1 MVEKMKVSFG
11 ERPFTKPGWWAFY
24 LAVVFWVMSLIN
36 NVVFMRLPEQ
46 VSWRQS
52 LLPFYGILMLLCG
65 LAAGV
70 TGVIALVKK
79 HERSWMVWLAILPGA
94 WVLFMLLGEFL
105 VPH

>member
-1 MVEKMKVSFG
+1 MRTATRSSFQQH
-11 ERPFTKPGWWAFY
+11 PATKLGWWAFA
-24 LAVVFWVMSLIN
+24 LAAAYFVMSIIN
-36 NVVFMRLPEQ
+36 NAVFMRLPEQ